1 MYEKE
6 DNFSDIL
13 KKLDEI
19 IQRLNKIEEDI
30 SYLKNGSD
38 TMTQHISFIEHVYDT
53 IKSPFYFIMNKVKP
67 INEIPEKQKNLIQ

>member
-6 DNFSDIL
+6 DNSSDIL

-30 SYLKNGSD
+30 KYLKNGND
-38 TMTQHISFIEHVYDT
+38 NMTEHISFIEHVYDT

-67 INEIPEKQKNLIQ
+67 IHQIPEKPKNLIQ

>member
-6 DNFSDIL
+6 DNFSNIL